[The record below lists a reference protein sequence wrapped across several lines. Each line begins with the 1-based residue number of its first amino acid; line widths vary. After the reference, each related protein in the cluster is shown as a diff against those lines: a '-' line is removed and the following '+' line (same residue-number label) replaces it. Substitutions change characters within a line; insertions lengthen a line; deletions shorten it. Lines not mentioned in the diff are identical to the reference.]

1 MELFKFLLPIF
12 IKIAVVLGIL
22 MTGVAYTTLAE
33 RKVSAWLQ
41 DRRGPNRVGPFGLF
55 QPIAD
60 GIKFFTKE
68 DITPRKV
75 YKPTYFLAP
84 MATLIPALITFAVIP
99 FGEGITLGGEGYRFL
114 IAEKLDIGLIYLL
127 AVSSLGVY
135 GILLAGLSSN
145 NKYALIGSLRSV
157 NQVVSYEVALG
168 LGILPI
174 AMTAGGFDID
184 AIVKAQKGGMWFVL
198 PHFIAFI
205 VFLVAVFAETN
216 RLPFDLP
223 EGESELVGGFHTE
236 YSGMRFAMF
245 FMGEYANMITASA
258 LIVLLFFGGWHLPFV
273 DYAWFGPLF
282 GGIISAMV
290 FMAKVAFF
298 LFFFIWVRWT
308 LPRFRYDQIMGL
320 MWKKILPLG
329 LAYLLLTAVYFYFTG
344 ASA

>member
-1 MELFKFLLPIF
+1 MEMIEFLLPPV
-12 IKIAVVLGIL
+12 IKIVVVLAVL
-22 MTGVAYTTLAE
+22 MGGVAYTTLAE

-41 DRRGPNRVGPFGLF
+41 DRLGPNRVGPFGLL
-55 QPIAD
+55 QPFAD

-68 DITPRKV
+68 DITPRRV
-75 YKPTYFLAP
+75 YKPAYFLAP

-99 FGEGITLGGEGYRFL
+99 FGESVTLFGKDHRL
-114 IAEKLDIGLIYLL
+114 WIADRMDLGLVYLL

-145 NKYALIGSLRSV
+145 NKYSLLGSLRSV

-168 LGILPI
+168 LGILPV
-174 AMTAGGFDID
+174 ALTAGGFDID
-184 AIVKAQKGGMWFVL
+184 AIVRAQKGGMWFVI
-198 PHFIAFI
+198 PHFVAFVI
-205 VFLVAVFAETN
+205 FLVAVFAETN

-223 EGESELVGGFHTE
+223 EGESELVGGYHTE

-258 LIVLLFFGGWHLPFV
+258 LLVLLFFGGWHLPFV
-273 DYAWFGPLF
+273 DYKWLGPLF
-282 GGIISAMV
+282 GGLVSAAV
-290 FMAKVAFF
+290 FVAKIAFF

-320 MWKKILPLG
+320 MWKKLLPLG
-329 LAYLLLTAVYFYFTG
+329 LVYLLVTAAWFYFLG
-344 ASA
+344 AKA

>member
-1 MELFKFLLPIF
+1 MADIILFSA
-12 IKIAVVLGIL
+12 IKIVVVLAVVMG
-22 MTGVAYTTLAE
+22 GVAYTTLAE

-41 DRRGPNRVGPFGLF
+41 DRLGPNRVGPFGLL

-68 DITPRKV
+68 DITPGRS
-75 YKPTYFLAP
+75 YKPSYFLAP

-99 FGEGITLGGEGYRFL
+99 FGESVSLSGKDHRLL
-114 IAEKLDIGLIYLL
+114 IAEGTGLGLVYLL

-145 NKYALIGSLRSV
+145 NKYSLLGALRSV

-168 LGILPI
+168 LGLIPL

-184 AIVKAQKGGMWFVL
+184 AIVRAQKGGVWFVV

-205 VFLVAVFAETN
+205 ILLVALFAETN

-223 EGESELVGGFHTE
+223 EGESELVGGYHTE

-258 LIVLLFFGGWHLPFV
+258 LLVLLFFGGWHLPFLN
-273 DYAWFGPLF
+273 YGWFGPVL
-282 GGIISAMV
+282 GGILSAIV
-290 FMAKVAFF
+290 FACKTAFF
-298 LFFFIWVRWT
+298 VFFFIWVRWT
-308 LPRFRYDQIMGL
+308 LPRFRYDQVMHM
-320 MWKKILPLG
+320 MWIRILPLG
-329 LAYLLLTAVYFYFTG
+329 LAYILVTALFLYLRG
-344 ASA
+344 PIK